1 MNRHKSTFAPRA
13 DGRPRI
19 GLNLAGGGPLG
30 GIYEI
35 GALCALQESLDGID
49 FNDLDVYVGVSA
61 GSLVA
66 AAMANGYSPT
76 EMYRIL
82 IDQDPRYDDPFR
94 PELFLQPAY
103 REYWQRALTIPRAL
117 FDAAW
122 RMVTRSEDV
131 SLPGALSTLGRAI
144 PTGIFDV
151 GAISEYLARVF
162 SAPGHCNDFR
172 QLEKCLY
179 VIATDLDT
187 GRSVK
192 FGARGHDH
200 VPISTAVAASC
211 ALPGLYP
218 PVEIDGN
225 FYVDGALLRTLH
237 ASVSLDEGAEFVIC
251 LNPLVPY
258 DARQY
263 PKIGSVHHDKL
274 TAGGLPLVLSQ
285 TFRAIIHSRMKVGMS
300 KYRALYP
307 HADVVLFEPSHADA
321 EMFFANVFS
330 YTDRHKIAE
339 HAYQRTRQDLLARY
353 EELAP
358 VFTRHGIEIRLDH
371 LLDQDRVLSDMVKQ
385 AHAKRSTTERLNDTL
400 DQLERWLQYRA
411 KAEPQAA

>member
-1 MNRHKSTFAPRA
+1 MTSSIETSPFGNKK
-13 DGRPRI
+13 PRI

-35 GALCALQESLDGID
+35 GALCALQDSLEGID
-49 FNDLDVYVGVSA
+49 LNDLDVYVGVSA

-66 AAMANGYSPT
+66 AAMANGYSPYDL
-76 EMYRIL
+76 YRIL
-82 IDQDPRYDDPFR
+82 IENEHPHQDAFR

-103 REYWQRALTIPRAL
+103 REYWQRALAIPKVLLEACWKFITRAE
-117 FDAAW
+117 DAQ
-122 RMVTRSEDV
+122 T
-131 SLPGALSTLGRAI
+131 LPGALASLGRAI

-151 GAISEYLARVF
+151 GAISDYLANVF
-162 SAPGHCNDFR
+162 SAPGHSNDFR
-172 QLEKCLY
+172 QLGKKLY

-192 FGARGHDH
+192 FGDKGHDH
-200 VPISTAVAASC
+200 VPLSTAVAASC

-237 ASVSLDEGAEFVIC
+237 ASVSLDEGADFVLC

-263 PKIGSVHHDKL
+263 PKIGLVHHDKL
-274 TAGGLPLVLSQ
+274 ANGGLPVVLSQ
-285 TFRAIIHSRMKVGMS
+285 TFRAIIHSRMKVGMA
-300 KYRALYP
+300 KYRSLYP
-307 HADVVLFEPSHADA
+307 QADVVLFEPSHSDA

-330 YTDRHKIAE
+330 YSDRHKIAE
-339 HAYQRTRQDLLARY
+339 HAFQRTRQDLLARY

-358 VFTRHGIEIRLDH
+358 IFERHGITVRLDR
-371 LLDQDRVLSDMVKQ
+371 LLDPTRYLHCPGDDAEQKRRTTTDRL
-385 AHAKRSTTERLNDTL
+385 AGTL
-400 DQLERWLQYRA
+400 DKLESWLKYQDL
-411 KAEPQAA
+411 AA

>member
-1 MNRHKSTFAPRA
+1 MLEPRE
-13 DGRPRI
+13 DGCPRI

-35 GALCALQESLDGID
+35 GALCALQESLDGLD

-66 AAMANGYSPT
+66 AAMANGYSPA
-76 EMYRIL
+76 EMYRIM

-103 REYWQRALTIPRAL
+103 REYWQRALAIPKAL
-117 FDAAW
+117 LDAAW

-131 SLPGALSTLGRAI
+131 SLPGALATLGRAI
-144 PTGIFDV
+144 PTGVFDV

-172 QLEKCLY
+172 ELSKRLY

-200 VPISTAVAASC
+200 IPVSTAVAASC

-237 ASVSLDEGAEFVIC
+237 ASVSLDEGADLVLC

-263 PKIGSVHHDKL
+263 PKVGLVQHDKL
-274 TAGGLPLVLSQ
+274 AAGGLPLVLSQ
-285 TFRAIIHSRMKVGMS
+285 TFRAIIHSRMKVGMA
-300 KYRALYP
+300 KYRNLYP

-358 VFTRHGIEIRLDH
+358 VFARHGIEVRLDR
-371 LLDQDRVLSDMVKQ
+371 LLDQSRVLGNIVNQVADE
-385 AHAKRSTTERLNDTL
+385 RTTTEQLSDTL
-400 DQLERWLQYRA
+400 DQLELWLKHVARA
-411 KAEPQAA
+411 EKRAA